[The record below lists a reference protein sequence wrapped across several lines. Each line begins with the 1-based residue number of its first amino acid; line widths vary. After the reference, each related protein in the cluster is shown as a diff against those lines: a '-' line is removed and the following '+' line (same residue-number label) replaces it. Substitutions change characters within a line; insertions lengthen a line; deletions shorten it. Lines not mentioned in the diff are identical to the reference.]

1 MARYLEIRNAAG
13 NMIVDDES
21 GIIQTMAL
29 TKILN
34 YDSPV
39 REHIDSRDG
48 LKPFAPYAQ
57 NYLLDR
63 FSEIRGHT
71 DPIKSGSGVNLIRIY
86 RVLGDIA
93 NLPYAYMYAAYWTD
107 TQPKV
112 IAKVSSIAQTPFQFQ
127 CAWLKLDP
135 YNIPRPDSALL
146 AYNEDGDITFDSAL
160 GYVHHVASK
169 TAVVDV
175 RGIGDF
181 SVMMADIS
189 GLGLD
194 TSKLFLRCNGIPRL
208 SQWEYGAST
217 NFYRVGY
224 RSFVPRLRV
233 TNGIVYVD
241 FKRWVPYGYN
251 GNYAEIYQ
259 PNYSISVYYI
269 PAVRSF

>member
-13 NMIVDDES
+13 NMVIDDES
-21 GIIQTMAL
+21 GIIQVMAL
-29 TKILN
+29 TKVLQ
-34 YDSPV
+34 YTGPV
-39 REHIDSRDG
+39 REAIDTRDG
-48 LKPFAPYAQ
+48 FKPFAPYAHD
-57 NYLLDR
+57 YLLDR
-63 FSEIRGHT
+63 FTEVKGHT
-71 DPIKSGSGVNLIRIY
+71 DPLHVSSGINLVRIT
-86 RVLGDIA
+86 RVLGDIT
-93 NLPYAYMYAAYWTD
+93 NPPYAYIYAAYWSD
-107 TQPKV
+107 TQPKI
-112 IAKVSSIAQTPFQFQ
+112 IAKASAMNQIPFEFQ
-127 CAWLKLDP
+127 CAWLKLDH
-135 YNIPRPDSALL
+135 YNTPRPDSSLL

-181 SVMMADIS
+181 TVMMADIS

-233 TNGIVYVD
+233 TDGIVYVD